1 MSIKFQ
7 PQWRGKRTD
16 RGINVS
22 SGDYDDVRTNIA
34 FHLQLIGCIYLRGWR
49 AHTLR
54 LRVPTRRYRFNNTRP
69 NNATR
74 SNAISRYTLA
84 PFNPIYRRYLESSGG
99 HARRGEHFKGGGE
112 QTFKLFLKCFSLVT
126 TSVSTLSNAS
136 INPPIVSI
144 YDSWLLPRTIPIKGT
159 STTSKNVDRNCG
171 YEFMKRARAYGLHA
185 CFTSSAFSNASI
197 FYLSII
203 FSLFLSRVSVQ
214 QWTMDN
220 STKIVGTHAH
230 EGRNEN
236 GN

>member
-1 MSIKFQ
+1 MAGARIPYGYACQPDVIDSIT
-7 PQWRGKRTD
+7 RGRTMPHD
-16 RGINVS
+16 LTRFRVIRS
-22 SGDYDDVRTNIA
+22 
-34 FHLQLIGCIYLRGWR
+34 
-49 AHTLR
+49 LR
-54 LRVPTRRYRFNNTRP
+54 LIRFIGDISNHP
-69 NNATR
+69 VATR
-74 SNAISRYTLA
+74 
-84 PFNPIYRRYLESSGG
+84 
-99 HARRGEHFKGGGE
+99 GEANTWKGGSE